1 MPFEKSI
8 HNKPVTTGT
17 KKQNSFVF
25 DNSSKY
31 SCRTLY
37 LKKKKKHEFS
47 IIPKVDV
54 EKCQLKYI
62 YMKNV
67 NGKKNTTSHIN
78 SSMYKY

>member
-1 MPFEKSI
+1 MQKNIS
-8 HNKPVTTGT
+8 
-17 KKQNSFVF
+17 
-25 DNSSKY
+25 
-31 SCRTLY
+31 
-37 LKKKKKHEFS
+37 KKKKKNEFS

-67 NGKKNTTSHIN
+67 NGKKNNTSHIN